1 MKPIFTAHLFPLID
15 ARLIELLRS
24 LEPSE
29 WDLPTIAGA
38 WKVRDVAAHLLD
50 TSLRRLSMGR
60 DGHSPIPRP
69 SISSND
75 ELVAFI
81 NELNRQ
87 GVEMYGRL
95 SPRVLI
101 SMMQVACAE
110 LANYMQSLDPLS
122 DAKIGV
128 SWAGEATS
136 ANWFDIAREYTER
149 WHHQQQIR
157 LAANR
162 PGIMTR
168 ELYHPVLDCFMRALP
183 YTYRDQRSEAGTC
196 VRINVSGE
204 CGGSWFL
211 YRDQSAWRLID
222 RGYGGLVAEVTIPQD
237 IAWRVFTKGISRDEA
252 ESVVTIVGG
261 QDLGTRVLQMIAI
274 VG

>member
-1 MKPIFTAHLFPLID
+1 MKPIFTAHLFPPID

-24 LEPSE
+24 LEPYE

-38 WKVRDVAAHLLD
+38 WKVHDVAGHLLD
-50 TSLRRLSMGR
+50 TPLRRLSMGR
-60 DGHSPIPRP
+60 DGHFPTPRP
-69 SISSND
+69 SLSSND
-75 ELVAFI
+75 ELVALI

-87 GVEMYGRL
+87 GVEIYGRL

-101 SMMQVACAE
+101 SMMQAACAE
-110 LANYMQSLDPLS
+110 LANYLQSLDPMA
-122 DAKIGV
+122 DATIGV
-128 SWAGEATS
+128 SWAGESQS

-162 PGIMTR
+162 QGIMTR
-168 ELYHPVLDCFMRALP
+168 ELYYPVLDCFMRALP
-183 YTYRDQRSEAGTC
+183 FTYRNRPASPGTQ
-196 VRINVSGE
+196 VRVNVCGE

-211 YRDQSAWRLID
+211 YRDEHEWRLVEEP
-222 RGYGGLVAEVTIPQD
+222 RGQQTAEVTIPHD
-237 IAWRVFTKGISRDEA
+237 IAWRVFTKGIRREEA
-252 ESVVTIVGG
+252 ASLVTIAGDK
-261 QDLGTRVLQMIAI
+261 DLGAHVLQTIAI

>member
-1 MKPIFTAHLFPLID
+1 VKPIFTAHLFPLID

-29 WDLPTIAGA
+29 WDLPTIVPS

-50 TSLRRLSMGR
+50 TPLRRLSMGR
-60 DGHSPIPRP
+60 DGHFPTPLP

-87 GVEMYGRL
+87 GVEIYGRL

-128 SWAGEATS
+128 SWAGEAKS
-136 ANWFDIAREYTER
+136 ANWFDSAREYTER

-157 LAANR
+157 LATNR

-168 ELYHPVLDCFMRALP
+168 ELYYPVLDCFMRALP
-183 YTYRDQRSEAGTC
+183 FTYRNRHAAGGTH
-196 VRINVSGE
+196 VKVNVSGE

-211 YRDQSAWRLID
+211 YRDQAEWRLVED
-222 RGYGGLVAEVTIPQD
+222 PQGTQTAEATVSQD
-237 IAWRVFTKGISRDEA
+237 IAWRLFTKGISREA
-252 ESVVTIVGG
+252 AASRLEVTGDR
-261 QDLGTRVLQMIAI
+261 DLGEHILEMVAI